1 MGEFQPAAH
10 TNGLLG
16 CKIIAFIC
24 NKDLATCLA
33 ISISYIMSQKYKVY
47 INNEPKIIT
56 DNWEIFCSD
65 YCLIEAAGG
74 VVYNN
79 ENQLLMIFRNNKW
92 DLPKGKL
99 EQNENIKECAIREV
113 QEECGVSGLSIVSF
127 LKDTYHTYEI
137 NGKKILKRTYWF
149 TMRTDFKGSLLP
161 QTDEGITEV
170 VWVDK
175 EKVGEKLYNSF
186 GNIKEII
193 KS

>member
-1 MGEFQPAAH
+1 M
-10 TNGLLG
+10 
-16 CKIIAFIC
+16 
-24 NKDLATCLA
+24 
-33 ISISYIMSQKYKVY
+33 QKYKVY
-47 INNEPKIIT
+47 INNQLKIIT
-56 DNWEIFCSD
+56 DNWEIFCAD
-65 YCLIEAAGG
+65 YFLIEAAGG

-79 ENQLLMIFRNNKW
+79 KNQLLMIFRNNKW

-113 QEECGVSGLSIVSF
+113 KEECGVSGLSIVNV

-149 TMRTDFKGSLLP
+149 AMRTDFKGILVP

-170 VWVDK
+170 VWVDNEQIGK
-175 EKVGEKLYNSF
+175 KLHNSF

-193 KS
+193 KV